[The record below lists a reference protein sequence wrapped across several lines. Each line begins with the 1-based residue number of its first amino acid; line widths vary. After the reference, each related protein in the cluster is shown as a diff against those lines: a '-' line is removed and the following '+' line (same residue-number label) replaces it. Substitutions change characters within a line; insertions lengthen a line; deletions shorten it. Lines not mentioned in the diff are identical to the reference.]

1 MRMYQLI
8 CDVHVCMYVHVC
20 TCTYVCN
27 YVCMMYTY
35 ILCIVSNAYF
45 SSSGD
50 EVTGNNIGSSS
61 NPCDTSS
68 SMLCPDSNVTMWME
82 SRLQNICTCIY
93 HMLY

>member
-1 MRMYQLI
+1 M
-8 CDVHVCMYVHVC
+8 CDVLVHVR
-20 TCTYVCN
+20 
-27 YVCMMYTY
+27 MMYMY

-68 SMLCPDSNVTMWME
+68 SMLCPDSNVTVWME
-82 SRLQNICTCIY
+82 S
-93 HMLY
+93 